1 MGKQWLM
8 VTRHQPGPG
17 GSREEEERSEQ
28 REAGAEGMLATLSGH
43 GEGLRGGGTV
53 PLQGCH
59 AVPVQLQGR
68 PENERGHLPVCN
80 SLSSQEQREELG
92 AAHLGRQGEHLL
104 MSYDGKS

>member
-1 MGKQWLM
+1 M
-8 VTRHQPGPG
+8 
-17 GSREEEERSEQ
+17 SREKLAQ
-28 REAGAEGMLATLSGH
+28 RACWQHSLATA
-43 GEGLRGGGTV
+43 RDCGGGTV